1 MLVLFWI
8 KLLVLVKIYY
18 GVKNLIKINLC
29 LVILDEKFELV
40 NFKILFVKV
49 EVIKVKR
56 VNIVFIFYVDMC

>member
-1 MLVLFWI
+1 MFWI

>member
-1 MLVLFWI
+1 M
-8 KLLVLVKIYY
+8 KIYY